1 MAQNSRF
8 QLQIYIPE
16 NITLINQTK
25 AINSVTVEAMKI
37 SRSRIT
43 NRIQSASNHNSFHDL
58 KK

>member
-37 SRSRIT
+37 SKCFIS
-43 NRIQSASNHNSFHDL
+43 
-58 KK
+58 